1 MNQARSVFSHTI
13 IEHLFPEI
21 EVLSSGVEVESN
33 YPNLPGTS
41 LFLSELELPT
51 SKEVSTSISD
61 LVGQNFDLILVAED
75 WMKSKVAGIHGE
87 ILSYEDLVGIP
98 DFMPTDPVG
107 MRPEKFKVEL
117 AKVFWVSIR
126 FMTGSGNPRIT
137 AVTPEHE
144 SLIPKAINF
153 AKQFALETGALLIDA
168 ELTVPYTSE
177 LKKFEVTSIDES
189 AWNPNT
195 SPSGIALKFQINQNS
210 LKYVVHSGFFDR
222 LSEISKTIPVVMVTA
237 PLHGFSG
244 PLVEPFFTSAIAGD
258 IRLIRQF

>member
-13 IEHLFPEI
+13 IKHLFPNA
-21 EVLSSGVEVESN
+21 EVYSAGVEVESSH
-33 YPNLPGTS
+33 PNLPGTT

-51 SKEVSTSISD
+51 SKKVSTSVSE
-61 LVGQNFDLILVAED
+61 LVGQNFDLILLAED
-75 WMKSKVAGIHGE
+75 WMKSKIAGIHGE
-87 ILSYEDLVGIP
+87 IFSYEDLVDIP

-117 AKVFWVSIR
+117 AKVFWVSMKS
-126 FMTGSGNPRIT
+126 MTGSGNPRIT
-137 AVTPEHE
+137 AVIPEHE
-144 SLIPKAINF
+144 SLIPKALNF

-189 AWNPNT
+189 TWNPNT
-195 SPSGIALKFQINQNS
+195 SPIDIALKFQINQNS
-210 LKYVVHSGFFDR
+210 LKHVVHSGFYDR
-222 LSEISKTIPVVMVTA
+222 LNEIAMAFPLVMVTA

>member
-1 MNQARSVFSHTI
+1 MNQARSVFSHTV
-13 IEHLFPEI
+13 IEHFFPDA
-21 EVLSSGVEVESN
+21 EVLSAGVEVESSH
-33 YPNLPGTS
+33 PNLPGTQS
-41 LFLSELELPT
+41 FISELELSA
-51 SKEVSTSISD
+51 SKVYSTAVSG

-87 ILSYEDLVGIP
+87 IFSYEDLVDTP

-126 FMTGSGNPRIT
+126 FMTGSGNTRIT
-137 AVTPEHE
+137 AVIPEHE

-168 ELTVPYTSE
+168 ELTVPYTAE
-177 LKKFEVTSIDES
+177 FKKFDIASVDEGAWDPHSSS
-189 AWNPNT
+189 AD
-195 SPSGIALKFQINQNS
+195 IALKFQITQNS

-222 LSEISKTIPVVMVTA
+222 LNKISQTCPIVMVTA
-237 PLHGFSG
+237 PLHSFSG
-244 PLVEPFFTSAIAGD
+244 PLVESFFTSAIARD